1 MMVTAEMN
9 LRLEKVRMADKKLV
23 PKDMHLRPK
32 EVQQVNAER
41 MVPAEMH
48 LRPEE
53 VHMA

>member
-1 MMVTAEMN
+1 
-9 LRLEKVRMADKKLV
+9 LRRYAWLIKKLV